1 MSEAQLT
8 PPSYLKYAFKDQ
20 HNLVVLFGAACFSL
34 AFASPIP
41 LLVGGSAELLWLLIG
56 PRLPAFRDWVDRQ
69 LSRQYLARSES
80 AIEGALGELSE
91 PDANRFRELS
101 RNATQLVV
109 TAQARLPSREVQ
121 LAEHALLELRRT
133 FLDYQF
139 LRQRVD
145 ALVDA
150 TPIADR
156 EQEAEQLQHSYS
168 AEREL
173 TVRMT
178 IRKAL
183 NALQRR
189 ISQQTALAGVSRSI
203 ALRLE
208 MLEGAMQYLKG
219 RLADPTFELL
229 AAEIDGALVEIGAA
243 EALELTVDEIFPPSG
258 IAQRVEPP
266 ASGGR

>member
-1 MSEAQLT
+1 MSDARLT

-41 LLVGGSAELLWLLIG
+41 LLAGASAELLWLLVG
-56 PRLPAFRDWVDRQ
+56 PRLPAFRGWVDRQ
-69 LSRQYLARSES
+69 LSRQYLTRSEA
-80 AIEGALGELSE
+80 AIAGALGELSA

-101 RNATQLVV
+101 RHATEVV
-109 TAQARLPSREVQ
+109 LSAQARLPGREVQ

-133 FLDYQF
+133 FLDYLF
-139 LRQRVD
+139 LRQRVE
-145 ALVDA
+145 ALVDPM
-150 TPIADR
+150 PIADR
-156 EQEAEQLQHSYS
+156 EQEAEQLQQSYS

-183 NALQRR
+183 NGLQRR
-189 ISQQTALAGVSRSI
+189 ISQQTALAGVSRNI

-219 RLADPTFELL
+219 RLADPAFELL

-243 EALELTVDEIFPPSG
+243 EALELTVDEIFE
-258 IAQRVEPP
+258 AK
-266 ASGGR
+266 AS

>member
-1 MSEAQLT
+1 MSDAQLT
-8 PPSYLKYAFKDQ
+8 PPSYIKYAFQDQ

-56 PRLPAFRDWVDRQ
+56 PRLPAFRDWVDQQ
-69 LSRQYLARSES
+69 LSKQYLARAEA
-80 AIEGALGELSE
+80 AIDGALGELSE
-91 PDANRFRELS
+91 ADAHRFQELS

-109 TAQARLPSREVQ
+109 SVRGRLPAREVQ
-121 LAEHALLELRRT
+121 LSEHSLLELRRT
-133 FLDYQF
+133 FLDYVF

-145 ALVDA
+145 ALVDP
-150 TPIADR
+150 TPIAER
-156 EQEAEQLQHSYS
+156 EHEAEQLQQSYS

-229 AAEIDGALVEIGAA
+229 AAEIDGALVEVGAA
-243 EALELTVDEIFPPSG
+243 EALELTVDEIF
-258 IAQRVEPP
+258 EPP